1 MQTQACIRKIH
12 RHTIIHTIIYTYT
25 KQNASRV
32 CNSAQSSALHAPHQL
47 PPPPPHPP
55 RPPPL
60 SKAKLSSSDKSPALG
75 SISIAAKDVGGGG
88 GGGLKTNEEG
98 GGGAMLA
105 EPSPPSPPTDTSAP
119 GCTSRLAW
127 EGSGQQLVAH
137 LGQCQSTSVSAAL
150 SSTPTHGL

>member
-1 MQTQACIRKIH
+1 MQTHACIRKIH
-12 RHTIIHTIIYTYT
+12 IQTIIHTIIYTYT

-32 CNSAQSSALHAPHQL
+32 CNSAQRSALHAPHQL

-60 SKAKLSSSDKSPALG
+60 CPAKLSSSDKSPA
-75 SISIAAKDVGGGG
+75 ISIAAKDVGGGG

-98 GGGAMLA
+98 GGGAVLS
-105 EPSPPSPPTDTSAP
+105 EPCPPSPPTHTAP
-119 GCTSRLAW
+119 GCTSRLVW
-127 EGSGQQLVAH
+127 EGSGQHLVAAH